1 MLAPLFDKPA
11 VRWATANRLSL
22 YGLGIPPAQY
32 EALAGGRDM
41 GAVLRDRVERLACGF
56 SLHDNYFAWQAFGR
70 SYAGDASGPL
80 PPYLRRDQFD
90 AVRRRADRVEVM
102 NRSVTEYLASCP
114 AGSRDRYVLLDAQ
127 DWMTDAQLNALWTE
141 ITRTARP
148 GARVVF
154 RTAAEPSLLPGRIDR
169 RCCRAGA
176 TRRRR
181 RSPSR
186 NATGPR
192 SMAASI
198 SMSSRAD
205 VSDITALPGRSAELM
220 DRIYRRRRHVY
231 DLSRKYYLLGR
242 DRMIDQLAPP
252 PGERV
257 LEIGCGTARNLIAVA
272 RRYPEAALFGID
284 ISTEMLLT
292 ARQIVER
299 EGLASRV
306 RLAHADA
313 TRFDPAIL
321 FGVPSFSRIF
331 ISYSLSMIPAW
342 ESVLA
347 QALAWVRPG
356 GELHIVDFGGQERL
370 PLWFRVAPAA
380 LACRVPCRA
389 ARRLESLAG
398 RTDPG
403 AGGGLSRF
411 ERPYRGYAQ
420 YAVCR
425 RSDPRIETRS

>member
-1 MLAPLFDKPA
+1 MSEI
-11 VRWATANRLSL
+11 VATS
-22 YGLGIPPAQY
+22 
-32 EALAGGRDM
+32 
-41 GAVLRDRVERLACGF
+41 
-56 SLHDNYFAWQAFGR
+56 
-70 SYAGDASGPL
+70 
-80 PPYLRRDQFD
+80 
-90 AVRRRADRVEVM
+90 
-102 NRSVTEYLASCP
+102 
-114 AGSRDRYVLLDAQ
+114 
-127 DWMTDAQLNALWTE
+127 
-141 ITRTARP
+141 
-148 GARVVF
+148 
-154 RTAAEPSLLPGRIDR
+154 
-169 RCCRAGA
+169 
-176 TRRRR
+176 
-181 RSPSR
+181 
-186 NATGPR
+186 
-192 SMAASI
+192 
-198 SMSSRAD
+198 
-205 VSDITALPGRSAELM
+205 GRSAELM
-220 DRIYRRRRHVY
+220 DRIYRRQRHVY

-257 LEIGCGTARNLIAVA
+257 LEIGCGTARNLVAVA

-284 ISTEMLLT
+284 ISTEMLAT

-299 EGLASRV
+299 EGLASRI

-370 PLWFRVAPAA
+370 PFWFRIGLRRWLALFHVAPRDGLEAS
-380 LACRVPCRA
+380 LAELIEGRA
-389 ARRLESLAG
+389 AA
-398 RTDPG
+398 
-403 AGGGLSRF
+403 LSRF

-425 RSDPRIETRS
+425 RSDPRI